1 MSQLVGDIINIDLSK
16 VNREN
21 SITIDTILSFK
32 DEYISNT
39 PIKKL
44 DDIIVKGKIYYS
56 VTEEIVMD
64 VIVKGSMV
72 LQDAITLE
80 EIDYPFEIHINEVI
94 DENNENLQDNSLNL
108 TNTLD
113 IMSFLWQNIV
123 LEVPIRVKKEE
134 NEDISL
140 KGEGWELVDEN
151 TKKVD
156 PSMSPF
162 AALLEEGKE

>member
-32 DEYISNT
+32 DEYIINT

-64 VIVKGSMV
+64 VIVKGSMI